1 MTEKPDTDLRLTEL
15 EAKISFQDDIIEKLN
30 ATIIE
35 QWKQI
40 EIHARQISALN
51 ERLRE
56 AEQSAAPVR
65 NEPPPHY

>member
-1 MTEKPDTDLRLTEL
+1 MTEKPDTDLRLTTL

-35 QWKQI
+35 QWTHI
-40 EIHARQISALN
+40 ELHARHIAPLN
-51 ERLRE
+51 RRLQE
-56 AEQSAAPVR
+56 AEQNAAPVR

>member
-1 MTEKPDTDLRLTEL
+1 MTQKPDTELRLTEL
-15 EAKISFQDDIIEKLN
+15 ETRISFQDDIIEKLN

-40 EIHARQISALN
+40 ESHARQISALN
-51 ERLRE
+51 ERLQE
-56 AEQSAAPVR
+56 AEQRATPAR

>member
-1 MTEKPDTDLRLTEL
+1 MTENPDTNLRLTEL
-15 EAKISFQDDIIEKLN
+15 EAKIAFQDDIIEKLN

-40 EIHARQISALN
+40 ESHARQISALN

-56 AEQSAAPVR
+56 AEQNATPAR

>member
-15 EAKISFQDDIIEKLN
+15 EARVSFQDDIIEKLN
-30 ATIIE
+30 ATVIE

-40 EIHARQISALN
+40 ELQARQISALN
-51 ERLRE
+51 ERLQE
-56 AEQSAAPVR
+56 AEHRAMPVR

>member
-1 MTEKPDTDLRLTEL
+1 MTEKPDSEFRLTEL
-15 EAKISFQDDIIEKLN
+15 EARISFQDDIIEKLN

-40 EIHARQISALN
+40 EIHTRQISALN
-51 ERLRE
+51 ERLSE
-56 AEQSAAPVR
+56 AELRATPVR